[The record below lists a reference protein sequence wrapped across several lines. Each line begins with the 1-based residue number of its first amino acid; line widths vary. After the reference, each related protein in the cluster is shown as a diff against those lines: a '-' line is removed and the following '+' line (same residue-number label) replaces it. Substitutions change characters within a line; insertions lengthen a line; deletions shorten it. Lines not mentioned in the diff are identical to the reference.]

1 MSKLHFS
8 KIDSFDDEN
17 DDLKSFQPL
26 KKKVSNNKSS
36 DKSDKSDKFDK
47 NKSDND
53 GFNEINSKNKK
64 KFSK

>member
-36 DKSDKSDKFDK
+36 DKSDKFDK